1 MKTEKFKF
9 LLTSLFIPFVMI
21 SQTND
26 STELENKSDW
36 EFNVTPYVWFSGLSA
51 DISFLNQNIPVE
63 ASFSDVVKNLKMAG
77 LLHAEAKKGRWII
90 ITDLVYMKLDK
101 RGRIELLN
109 LDTNLELKQFIADLD
124 LGYNVLNVDDWLFL
138 DVYGGLRYFE
148 TSSQLSVGTQT
159 LLDKTINVND
169 PVLGVRF
176 KTMTDKWINGA
187 QIDAGGFG
195 LGSEISWKGNIYA
208 GYRFSE
214 SFSMLIGF
222 QGYGVDYKKDAFG
235 LDMVVAGFATG
246 FNFNF

>member
-1 MKTEKFKF
+1 MRYK
-9 LLTSLFIPFVMI
+9 LLFISLLLPFVII
-21 SQTND
+21 SQTNE
-26 STELENKSDW
+26 STKVENKDNW
-36 EFNVTPYVWFSGLSA
+36 EFSVTPYVWFSGLSA
-51 DISFLNQNIPVE
+51 DISFLNQNIPLE

-77 LLHAEAKKGRWII
+77 LLHAEAKKGKWII
-90 ITDLVYMKLDK
+90 ITDIVYMKLDK
-101 RGRIELLN
+101 KGRIERLN
-109 LDTNLELKQFIADLD
+109 LDTNLELKQFIAELD

-148 TSSQLSVGTQT
+148 TTSQLNVGAQT

-176 KTMTDKWINGA
+176 KTVTEKWINGA

-195 LGSEISWKGNIYA
+195 IGSEISWKGNIYT
-208 GYRFSE
+208 GYRFSKT
-214 SFSMLIGF
+214 FSLLLGF

-235 LDMVVAGFATG
+235 LDLVVAGFATG